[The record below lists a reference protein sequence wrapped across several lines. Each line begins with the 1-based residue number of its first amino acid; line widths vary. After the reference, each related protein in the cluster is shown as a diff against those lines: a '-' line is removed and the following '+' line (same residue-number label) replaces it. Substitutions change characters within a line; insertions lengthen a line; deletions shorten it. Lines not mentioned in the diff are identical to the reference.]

1 VIRWA
6 LIVGAMA
13 LCAGTAG
20 ADERTA
26 ALVESFRGFCGSEL
40 PTLSRI
46 DAKATAEK
54 LPVNIDTRTA
64 AGPEGYFNHT
74 KSWWVSLATGPHEL
88 VAGEAR
94 GPAGDVASC
103 AITATDP
110 QGEEIK
116 QDLMKAMN
124 IGPPQREAVS
134 PDGMRRSSAWRIQLE
149 SENVILLLMDATPTN
164 SPGIVLNLMRR
175 PAAGP

>member
-1 VIRWA
+1 VIRRTLIAGA
-6 LIVGAMA
+6 LT
-13 LCAGTAG
+13 LCAGTVG

-40 PTLSRI
+40 PTFAHI

-54 LPVNIDTRTA
+54 FPVNIDTRTA

-74 KSWWVSLATGPHEL
+74 KSWFVGLPTGTHEL

-110 QGEEIK
+110 PGEEIK
-116 QDLMKAMN
+116 QDLMKAMDL
-124 IGPPQREAVS
+124 GPPQREAVS
-134 PDGMRRSSAWRIQLE
+134 PDGMRRSSAWRIKLG

-164 SPGIVLNLMRR
+164 SPGIFLNVMRR
-175 PAAGP
+175 PAAEP